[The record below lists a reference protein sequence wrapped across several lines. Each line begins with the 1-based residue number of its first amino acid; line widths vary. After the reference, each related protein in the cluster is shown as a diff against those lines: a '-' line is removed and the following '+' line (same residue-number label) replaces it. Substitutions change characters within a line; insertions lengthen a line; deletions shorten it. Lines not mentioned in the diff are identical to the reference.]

1 MNHLKQIIGSLPRH
15 VVSHPVGNGG
25 VSTSSGRL
33 VYRYYPATTAVVNN
47 NNNKPKTVQSDT
59 VLRSY
64 CSSSG
69 GKGNDARDAK
79 DKQKPEAAT
88 TATSS
93 QGKPPRSYEKMI
105 EAYAS
110 EIETIKRQQRRQAPR
125 QRPASPRN
133 ILSKLPF
140 DAIMSNLTKVDRTKP
155 IVGSNSN
162 RNSRASTTANSSR
175 RVSAREPSLTPRRR
189 VLVDNNKDQPPPPP
203 KREYCTKSSS
213 SDNNNGGEATT
224 SKKPTPKLVRV
235 ADLKIKLDRCERVD
249 GSQPNEGKRSD
260 CSKLKSSKINTYAK
274 IVKAVEETSSR
285 QSQENYDKEISQAS
299 SLPRAKNLPG
309 WLTPEYKW
317 QNKLK
322 VYPRDPNYD
331 EQDEDPSLV
340 VFEQDDNN
348 KQSSKSKK
356 GSETERS
363 ETEAARTTRLK
374 RKKTTNIAKVK
385 QHIAEVL
392 EQQQLEK
399 EKSPDEKKEQEE
411 TEKPSTKSYSRVVAY
426 SNNNND
432 SRNHKQQQGGVLT
445 TLLQQPTRLLVA
457 CDLHTSAT
465 ALTNNN
471 NKKGGD
477 DQDNSELPPENT
489 KRENTIDQT
498 YRFRRVSGT
507 NNRNKFVPIVKREDG
522 TLIDYGMTVPT
533 RKKKQRKK
541 SPPSASKQKKNI
553 SNNKRGS
560 RGGSRGGGAAG
571 GASNNVEPKKTA
583 SLPECAAVPELRLN
597 RATNLSYILERA
609 SVPSPKSRIPR
620 LLSHNNEANRRK
632 KKLEEEQ
639 KQLELE
645 EEKKLKRSETR
656 ILERATFPELKSIID
671 IGTSKAFNYS
681 PWLDRFRARKAD
693 NKPQQQR

>member
-1 MNHLKQIIGSLPRH
+1 MQHTRLCAALHSEPKEKRRKRLLSRSELDFSLYRN
-15 VVSHPVGNGG
+15 PVGNGG
-25 VSTSSGRL
+25 LSTSSGRL
-33 VYRYYPATTAVVNN
+33 VYRYYPATTAATAVVNNNN

-69 GKGNDARDAK
+69 GGGGGKGNDGRDAK

-88 TATSS
+88 TATQPQS
-93 QGKPPRSYEKMI
+93 KPPRSYEKMI

-110 EIETIKRQQRRQAPR
+110 EIETIKRQQHRQASR

-162 RNSRASTTANSSR
+162 KNPRASTTASNSSR

-189 VLVDNNKDQPPPPP
+189 VLVDNNNNKDQPPP

-213 SDNNNGGEATT
+213 SSDNNNNGGEATT

-235 ADLKIKLDRCERVD
+235 ADLRIKLDRCESVD
-249 GSQPNEGKRSD
+249 GSQPNEGKRGD
-260 CSKLKSSKINTYAK
+260 CGKLKSPKINTYAK

-285 QSQENYDKEISQAS
+285 QSQEQNTEISQAAS
-299 SLPRAKNLPG
+299 SNPPRAKNLPG

-340 VFEQDDNN
+340 VFEQDDKSSSDNNN

-374 RKKTTNIAKVK
+374 RKRPPTSPKSSSTSPRCWRSSSSWRR
-385 QHIAEVL
+385 
-392 EQQQLEK
+392 
-399 EKSPDEKKEQEE
+399 KSP
-411 TEKPSTKSYSRVVAY
+411 PARRRASRRRRR
-426 SNNNND
+426 
-432 SRNHKQQQGGVLT
+432 SRR
-445 TLLQQPTRLLVA
+445 PR
-457 CDLHTSAT
+457 AT
-465 ALTNNN
+465 AD
-471 NKKGGD
+471 D
-477 DQDNSELPPENT
+477 DQDDSELPPENT

-498 YRFRRVSGT
+498 YRFRRVSGGSS
-507 NNRNKFVPIVKREDG
+507 NHNKFVPIVKREDG

-533 RKKKQRKK
+533 RKKRQRKK
-541 SPPSASKQKKNI
+541 SPPSASKQKNNT

-560 RGGSRGGGAAG
+560 RGGNRGGGGAAG
-571 GASNNVEPKKTA
+571 GASNGVEPKKTA
-583 SLPECAAVPELRLN
+583 SLPECGVPELRLN

-620 LLSHNNEANRRK
+620 LLSHNNNNNNNANKRK

-639 KQLELE
+639 KQLMELE

-656 ILERATFPELKSIID
+656 ILERATFPELKSIIE
-671 IGTSKAFNYS
+671 ISGVSKAFNYS
-681 PWLDRFRARKAD
+681 PWLDRFHTRKAD
-693 NKPQQQR
+693 NKPQQQHKQCKF